1 MTVLGMWNGLKT
13 ASCRNPSEPPT
24 LQGYFLDANL
34 LVLLVVGSE
43 SRDIIPKRR
52 RLEHYSPEDYDILLD
67 RLREADRLFVTPNT
81 LTEASNLIG
90 QHREPE
96 RSRLMNRLQYLIHH
110 SREIVVDST
119 TASSNPAFAKLG
131 LADVALL
138 EAVTSETPLLTVDF
152 SLYLEAIK
160 NGENRAV
167 NFNPLRGL

>member
-1 MTVLGMWNGLKT
+1 MV
-13 ASCRNPSEPPT
+13 T

-43 SRDIIPKRR
+43 SRDMILKHG

-67 RLREADRLFVTPNT
+67 LLGEAHQLFVTPNT

-90 QHREPE
+90 QHGEPE
-96 RSRLMNRLQYLIHH
+96 RSRLMSRLQGLIHQ
-110 SREIVVDST
+110 SNESVVASA

-131 LADVALL
+131 LTDTALL
-138 EAVTSETPLLTVDF
+138 EAVTVETPLLTVDL

-160 NGENRAV
+160 NGADRAV
-167 NFNPLRGL
+167 NFNPLRGF